1 MGEFRPILGIDLGTT
16 NSVLAVADGTSAR
29 VLSDSLG
36 RRLIPSCVSFPEI
49 GPPIV
54 GHDARM
60 RRLVDARNTVYSVKR
75 LLGRPFA
82 SPEVQRALTR
92 SPFVLEPGK
101 TGGVHV
107 RVRRGTYALPEISAM
122 VLRHLRQIAE
132 ESLGETCQQAVVT
145 VPANFNE
152 LQRSA
157 TRAACKVA
165 GLEVLRVLNEPTA
178 ATLAYG
184 YGREQPGTVAVY
196 DLGGGTFDITMLD
209 LDGDVLEVVSTAGD
223 TFLGGDDIDLA
234 ISDRMAER
242 CHREH
247 GFDARND
254 PQAMERLR
262 AAAEWA
268 KCELSSA
275 PEAELSIEEFFE
287 APNGEP
293 RSFRFRMGRAEL
305 EQLARPLVERSLDV
319 VREALREAGRR
330 PREVT
335 DVVLV
340 GGSTRMPLVR
350 SMVERFFERA
360 PRTDID
366 PDLVVA
372 QGAAIHGWTLAGSQR
387 PRSSSAVPRPKPRA
401 PSRAPAPT
409 PSAPMPRQPAFAPDQ
424 QRDSVPSA
432 PPAFRPPT
440 ATPSAL
446 GVTASPSA
454 SGVSATPSA
463 SGVTEDS
470 TVTILSPPV
479 SIGVGTERGLLT
491 LDDPLDTLVGRSAV
505 SPRAAAPGAPGSE
518 VVAVRAGPIIAV
530 GAPSPPAP
538 APARPLGQQ
547 PVAALPEPFAPL
559 ASGTS
564 GASSL
569 PVGGPAWGSLGALT
583 SPDDGLVPPPRTP
596 PSRPMAA
603 QLPAPPAPVDGAPQA
618 AARPA
623 TIDRGALPM
632 RPGAAP
638 LLMDVT
644 PLSLGLEAAGRYRQV
659 IIPRNAPLP
668 AERMRV
674 FTTGRDDQQAVEVRI
689 CQGEGALFDEN
700 TLLGTLVLD
709 GLRKARRGTVH
720 VEITFAI
727 DASGLLDVR
736 ARDADTGLEQRTRIQ
751 LRGGLDD
758 DEVTAMRARQEHEQA
773 QGRDGARRATRP

>member
-101 TGGVHV
+101 TGGVQV

-132 ESLGETCQQAVVT
+132 ESLGETCQQAVVA

-196 DLGGGTFDITMLD
+196 DLGGGTFDITLLD

-275 PEAELSIEEFFE
+275 PEAEMSIEEFFE

-409 PSAPMPRQPAFAPDQ
+409 PSAPIPRQPAFAPDQ

-432 PPAFRPPT
+432 PPAFRT
-440 ATPSAL
+440 LT
-446 GVTASPSA
+446 
-454 SGVSATPSA
+454 ATPSA

-479 SIGVGTERGLLT
+479 SVGVGNERGLLT

-505 SPRAAAPGAPGSE
+505 SPRAAAPGAAGSE

-530 GAPSPPAP
+530 GAPST
-538 APARPLGQQ
+538 PARPLGQQ
-547 PVAALPEPFAPL
+547 PVAALPEPFAPF
-559 ASGTS
+559 ASGPS

-569 PVGGPAWGSLGALT
+569 PVGGPAWGSLSAL
-583 SPDDGLVPPPRTP
+583 SGPDDGLVPPPRTP
-596 PSRPMAA
+596 PTRPMAA
-603 QLPAPPAPVDGAPQA
+603 QLPAPPAAVDGPPQA
-618 AARPA
+618 TARPA

-674 FTTGRDDQQAVEVRI
+674 FTTGRDDQEAVEVRI

-720 VEITFAI
+720 VEITFAF

-751 LRGGLDD
+751 VRGGLDD
-758 DEVTAMRARQEHEQA
+758 DEVTAMRARQEQEQA